1 MGMEWDEDID
11 AIGLL
16 CPLPVLR
23 LRKRLQG
30 HASGAVVRLLAD
42 DPAAMI
48 DVAHFCNEQGHALI
62 GQSDVDQAQAYL
74 VRKG

>member
-1 MGMEWDEDID
+1 MEITAEID

-23 LRKRLQG
+23 LRKVLEG
-30 HASGAVVRLLAD
+30 VPTGAVVRLLASD
-42 DPAAMI
+42 GASWI
-48 DVAHFCNEQGHALI
+48 DVPHFCAEAGHELLEASDLE
-62 GQSDVDQAQAYL
+62 GQLSYL